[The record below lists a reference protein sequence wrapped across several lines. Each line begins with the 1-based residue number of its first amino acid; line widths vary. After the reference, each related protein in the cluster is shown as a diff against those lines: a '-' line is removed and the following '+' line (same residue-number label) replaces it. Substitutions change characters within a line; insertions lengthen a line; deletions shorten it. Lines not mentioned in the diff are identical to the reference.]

1 MKNFVNIDMNHVAAS
16 KNNSSRLGFIEDNKL
31 NLFTIKSKNV
41 LRYRFDFEV
50 GYLIKSPC
58 RECQNDN
65 HLPGCADDCD
75 VLEKIQ
81 TLLAEGISCTRRF

>member
-1 MKNFVNIDMNHVAAS
+1 MDHVAAT
-16 KNNSSRLGFIEDNKL
+16 KNNSSRVSLIENNKL
-31 NLFTIKSKNV
+31 NLFNITSKKV
-41 LRYRFDFEV
+41 LQYRFDFEV

-58 RECQNDN
+58 RECQNGN
-65 HLPGCADDCD
+65 HLPGCADGCD

>member
-1 MKNFVNIDMNHVAAS
+1 MKEFANLDMDHVAET
-16 KNNSSRLGFIEDNKL
+16 KNNPPGLGLIKNNNL
-31 NLFTIKSKNV
+31 NLYNITSRKV

-58 RECQNDN
+58 RECRDGNR
-65 HLPGCADDCD
+65 LPGCADDCV